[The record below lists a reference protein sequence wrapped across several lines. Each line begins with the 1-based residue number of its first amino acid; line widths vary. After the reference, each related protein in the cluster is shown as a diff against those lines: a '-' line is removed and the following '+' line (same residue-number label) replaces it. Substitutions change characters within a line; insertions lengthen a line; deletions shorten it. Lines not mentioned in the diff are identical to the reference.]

1 MMFTLQI
8 LICTTLS
15 RLSAVQSVLL
25 PPLTDVSYLVSCQ
38 GVSDSAAFVPPF
50 SRPDVVFFT
59 MPEFG
64 LSRNRNA
71 ALLHSSADF
80 LLLCD
85 DDERLCKQTVLGIV
99 TDFLSHPEWD
109 IIQYQFS
116 GGGKRYP
123 STYVSSVELA
133 LSRVVARS
141 VRFDERFGLGS
152 PYLACGEEEVF
163 VADARRRGFTF
174 GYLPRVVC
182 TVANAGTGSAFLANP
197 RVQRSKGAV
206 FCLTR
211 GAVYAYCKC
220 FREALGWMLRRGV
233 NPIPLL
239 CNMFWG
245 IRYVRS

>member
-1 MMFTLQI
+1 MTFTLQI
-8 LICTTLS
+8 LVCTTLS
-15 RLSAVQSVLL
+15 RLPSVRSVLL
-25 PPLTDVSYLVSCQ
+25 PPLPGVSYLVSCQ
-38 GVSDSAAFVPPF
+38 GVPPSLAFVPPF
-50 SRPDVVFFT
+50 SRPDVSFFT

-85 DDERLCKQTVLGIV
+85 DDERLCQRTVLGIV
-99 TDFLSHPEWD
+99 SDFLAHPEWD

-116 GGGKRYP
+116 GDGKRYP

-133 LSRVVARS
+133 LRRKVALS

-152 PYLACGEEEVF
+152 PYLACGEEDVF
-163 VADARRRGFTF
+163 VADARRQGFAF
-174 GYLPRVVC
+174 GHIPRVVC
-182 TVANAGTGSAFLANP
+182 TVANAGTGSAFLASP

-206 FCLTR
+206 FCHTR
-211 GAVYAYCKC
+211 GAAYAYCKC
-220 FREALGWMLRRGV
+220 LREALGWMLRRGV
-233 NPIPLL
+233 NPVPLL
-239 CNMFWG
+239 RNMFWG